1 MSISSSCFCP
11 FFRFRF
17 RVSHFFRRGKIDFF
31 SPRKKRHPIFET
43 KFYSSAIEERKK
55 RAGKIRSRGRSFSL
69 GGEREREE
77 EEEENQR
84 RLLAAVEAA
93 LALLLLAVAAVAV
106 AAAASLFLAA
116 RGGGGGGGG
125 AAVAAVAFLCCCRGA
140 DAGFSF
146 AAAAAAEAVLAAA
159 AVGGGGAATEALSL
173 RLGAARVISF
183 SRAISAAT
191 SSLEGFLV
199 LFFLLRFGGW
209 KGRRRWARERERES
223 VVARRGWSF
232 ARSLAALF
240 HFILLFPSLSLS
252 THFFFSPPPNRAG
265 RKHQT
270 KANNHTV

>member
-1 MSISSSCFCP
+1 M
-11 FFRFRF
+11 
-17 RVSHFFRRGKIDFF
+17 
-31 SPRKKRHPIFET
+31 
-43 KFYSSAIEERKK
+43 
-55 RAGKIRSRGRSFSL
+55 

-116 RGGGGGGGG
+116 RGGGGGGG
-125 AAVAAVAFLCCCRGA
+125 AAVAAVALLCCCRGA

-146 AAAAAAEAVLAAA
+146 AAAAAAAAVLAAA
-159 AVGGGGAATEALSL
+159 AAGGGGGAAAEALSL

-191 SSLEGFLV
+191 SSLEGFLI

-265 RKHQT
+265 RRHQT
-270 KANNHTV
+270 KANNHTVSKKERGCFAIRGGRLVKVER

>member
-1 MSISSSCFCP
+1 M
-11 FFRFRF
+11 
-17 RVSHFFRRGKIDFF
+17 
-31 SPRKKRHPIFET
+31 
-43 KFYSSAIEERKK
+43 
-55 RAGKIRSRGRSFSL
+55 

-125 AAVAAVAFLCCCRGA
+125 AAVAAVALLCCCRGA

-146 AAAAAAEAVLAAA
+146 AAAAAAAAVLAAA
-159 AVGGGGAATEALSL
+159 AAGGGGGAAAEALSL

-265 RKHQT
+265 RRHQT

>member
-1 MSISSSCFCP
+1 M
-11 FFRFRF
+11 
-17 RVSHFFRRGKIDFF
+17 
-31 SPRKKRHPIFET
+31 
-43 KFYSSAIEERKK
+43 
-55 RAGKIRSRGRSFSL
+55 

-116 RGGGGGGGG
+116 RGGGGGGG

-146 AAAAAAEAVLAAA
+146 AAAAAEAVLAAA
-159 AVGGGGAATEALSL
+159 AAGGGGGAAAEALSL

-240 HFILLFPSLSLS
+240 HFIFLFPSLSLS

-265 RKHQT
+265 RRHQT

>member
-1 MSISSSCFCP
+1 M
-11 FFRFRF
+11 
-17 RVSHFFRRGKIDFF
+17 
-31 SPRKKRHPIFET
+31 
-43 KFYSSAIEERKK
+43 
-55 RAGKIRSRGRSFSL
+55 

-116 RGGGGGGGG
+116 RGGGGGGG
-125 AAVAAVAFLCCCRGA
+125 AAVAAVALLCCCRGA

-146 AAAAAAEAVLAAA
+146 AAAAAAAAVLAAA
-159 AVGGGGAATEALSL
+159 AAGGGGGAAAEALSL

-209 KGRRRWARERERES
+209 KGRRRWARERERKRCRKE
-223 VVARRGWSF
+223 RLEF
-232 ARSLAALF
+232 RSLARCSLPF
-240 HFILLFPSLSLS
+240 HPSLPLSLSLHS
-252 THFFFSPPPNRAG
+252 LFLLASSKQSRSQAPDES
-265 RKHQT
+265 Q
-270 KANNHTV
+270 